1 VVQVTYDPSRVS
13 YDALLDQFFSLHDPT
28 QLNRQGPDWGTQ
40 YRSAVFVHD
49 DAQKREAMEKITELN
64 AAGVFR
70 NPIATTVEPAGTF
83 WKAEEYH
90 QKYLE
95 KRGMVAC
102 HI

>member
-1 VVQVTYDPSRVS
+1 VTFDPSRVS
-13 YDALLDQFFSLHDPT
+13 YEALLDAFFSLHDPT

-40 YRSAVFVHD
+40 YRTVIFTHSDEQAL
-49 DAQKREAMEKITELN
+49 EAKAKIVELN

-70 NPIATTVEPAGTF
+70 NPIVTDVTPHTEF
-83 WKAEEYH
+83 WRAEEYH